1 MVDDV
6 DFFALTIGK
15 KGSQLYRGRRFEFE
29 PVDVPAMPLPAHL
42 RHPRSGQPRKHAR
55 RRGARSIMGARQVA
69 RRAGHRSRLH
79 QLAGT
84 GKTIAD
90 RDDLTTAGKNGSIRD
105 LLVARSAIDD
115 TVVPPMSAA
124 DRRTVVAVVTE
135 SLRHKATIHIVDEAA
150 IAGDLRIAA
159 VLRY

>member
-1 MVDDV
+1 M
-6 DFFALTIGK
+6 
-15 KGSQLYRGRRFEFE
+15 
-29 PVDVPAMPLPAHL
+29 PVDEV
-42 RHPRSGQPRKHAR
+42 HAR
-55 RRGARSIMGARQVA
+55 SWELVKSHDALATGAV
-69 RRAGHRSRLH
+69 SRLH

-90 RDDLTTAGKNGSIRD
+90 RDDLTTAGKNGSILD

-135 SLRHKATIHIVDEAA
+135 SLRHKATIHIVDDAA